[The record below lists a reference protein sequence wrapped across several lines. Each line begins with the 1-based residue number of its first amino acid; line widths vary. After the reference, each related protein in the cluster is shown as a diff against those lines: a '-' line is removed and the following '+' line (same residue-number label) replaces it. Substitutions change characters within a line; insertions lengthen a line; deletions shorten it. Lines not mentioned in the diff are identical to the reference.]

1 MRHSFWGIL
10 SRLAIPAIGL
20 ASLASLA
27 WLHLVHPFVYQNIMN
42 ALIKLPLQYPFAD
55 WEWIPSVIECWTK
68 DVDVYLN
75 NTCSHSFTNATF
87 NYSPLWLR
95 VTFLRFADGWTN
107 VFGLAFATLF
117 FLSLALLP
125 PPRTRLD
132 FSISLLATMS
142 SATALALER
151 ANTDLIMFLMIIVSV
166 WACSLRLPFRLAGYA
181 LITLA
186 GLLKFYPMVALIIAL
201 RERAAVIAIVALS
214 AGAAL
219 AALFSFYHDEIVRMA
234 VNFPH
239 TFSFILQF
247 GVTDLPDGI
256 EVIASNI
263 MARMLHRDATLT
275 QAVSGLLYKSLLL
288 LLIVQAFVV
297 AFWVERRCASAVR
310 DSAASRSPF
319 QFPCRRRGAYLR
331 LLFLTHAVI
340 YKGMFLLFA
349 LPGLLAL
356 SHRSSWPAARKIF
369 RATSIGIVFVLWFV
383 FFEWCVSFA
392 RLGEPPIEM
401 ADYVRAVPA
410 SMLLLCDKL
419 VWWWIVVVLL
429 AVIFAFLVNLELWAG
444 LSRPPSFLRAWSAR
458 PRRSS

>member
-1 MRHSFWGIL
+1 MD
-10 SRLAIPAIGL
+10 
-20 ASLASLA
+20 
-27 WLHLVHPFVYQNIMN
+27 

-68 DVDVYLN
+68 GVDVYLN

-107 VFGLAFATLF
+107 IFGLAFAALF

-132 FSISLLATMS
+132 FGISLLATLS

-151 ANTDLIMFLMIIVSV
+151 ANTDLVMFLMIIVSV

-181 LITLA
+181 LIALA

-201 RERAAVIAIVALS
+201 RERAAVIAIVALT

-219 AALFSFYHDEIVRMA
+219 AALAFFYHDEIMRMA
-234 VNFPH
+234 VNLPH

-247 GVTDLPDGI
+247 GVTDLPDGL

-263 MARMLHRDATLT
+263 MTRMLHRDATLT

-297 AFWVERRCASAVR
+297 AFWVERRCHLRSAIAQLPAPHSSFLVVG
-310 DSAASRSPF
+310 AALICGCF
-319 QFPCRRRGAYLR
+319 F
-331 LLFLTHAVI
+331 FTHAVI

-356 SHRSSWPAARKIF
+356 SHRSSWPAARKVF
-369 RATSIGIVFVLWFV
+369 RGTSIGIVFVLWFV

-392 RLGEPPIEM
+392 RLGEPPIDM

-410 SMLLLCDKL
+410 SILLLCDKL
-419 VWWWIVVVLL
+419 VWWWIVIVLV
-429 AVIFAFLVNLELWAG
+429 AVLFAFLINLELRAG
-444 LSRPPSFLRAWSAR
+444 LSRPPSFLRAWAAR